1 MSFSDQINYI
11 FSVRDLLL
19 KGLGIS
25 LLIAFL
31 AVIIGLLIG
40 VLLSMIKIAPKNTLI
55 MKILDKF
62 ADVYITVIRG
72 TPMLVQLL
80 IMYGVI
86 LVSFKS
92 MSTNLIV
99 PIVSFGINSGAY
111 MAEIIRSGINS
122 IDKGQMEAGR
132 SLGLTWKT
140 TMFKVV
146 IPQAIKVVIPTIFNE
161 IIILVKETSVVCYI
175 VIRVRGKQSWDLLG
189 IAEKLGLAKPGCYMA
204 LIFTVAII
212 YLIIVLLL
220 TLVQKRIER
229 RLAVNEKRHRDQ
241 H

>member
-1 MSFSDQINYI
+1 MSFKAQLEYLFQIKHLL
-11 FSVRDLLL
+11 FS
-19 KGLGIS
+19 GLGIS
-25 LLIAFL
+25 LLIALF
-31 AVIIGLLIG
+31 AVIIGFVIG
-40 VLLSMIKIAPKNTLI
+40 VLLAMVKIAPKNNVVI
-55 MKILDKF
+55 KILDKV

-86 LVSFKS
+86 LVSFKTS
-92 MSTNLIV
+92 GTNLVV

-132 SLGLTWKT
+132 SLGLNWTQ
-140 TMFKVV
+140 TMFRIV

-175 VIRVRGKQSWDLLG
+175 VLKVNNKQVWDLLG
-189 IAEKLGLAKPGCYMA
+189 VAEKLGLAKPGCYMT
-204 LIFTVAII
+204 LIFSVAIM
-212 YLIIVLLL
+212 YLIVVLLL
-220 TLVQKRIER
+220 TLVQKLIER
-229 RLAVNEKRHRDQ
+229 GFAKNER
-241 H
+241 

>member
-1 MSFSDQINYI
+1 MDLNAQLTYI
-11 FSVRDLLL
+11 FEVRGLLFS
-19 KGLGIS
+19 GLGTS
-25 LLIAFL
+25 LIIAL
-31 AVIIGLLIG
+31 AACIIGFVIG
-40 VLLSMIKIAPKNTLI
+40 VLLAMVKIAPQTNI
-55 MKILDKF
+55 FIKILNKF

-92 MSTNLIV
+92 SGTNLVV
-99 PIVSFGINSGAY
+99 PIISFGINSGAY

-132 SLGLTWKT
+132 SLGLNWSQ
-140 TMFKVV
+140 TMFRIV

-175 VIRVRGKQSWDLLG
+175 VLRVGGKQVWDLLG

-204 LIFTVAII
+204 LIFSVAIM
-212 YLIIVLLL
+212 YLVIVLLL
-220 TLVQKRIER
+220 TLVQKLIER
-229 RLAVNEKRHRDQ
+229 RLKKNER
-241 H
+241 

>member
-1 MSFSDQINYI
+1 MNLQSQIQYI
-11 FSVRDLLL
+11 FTVRGLLL
-19 KGLGIS
+19 QGLGIS
-25 LLIAFL
+25 LLIAFVS
-31 AVIIGLLIG
+31 VIIGFVIG
-40 VLLSMIKIAPKNTLI
+40 VLLAMVKIAPKSNFLV
-55 MKILDKF
+55 KILDKF
-62 ADVYITVIRG
+62 ADTYITVIRG

-92 MSTNLIV
+92 SDTNLIV

-132 SLGLTWKT
+132 SLGLDWNT
-140 TMFKVV
+140 TMFKII

-175 VIRVRGKQSWDLLG
+175 LLRVKGKQVWDLLG
-189 IAEKLGLAKPGCYMA
+189 IAEKLGLAKPACYMS
-204 LIFTVAII
+204 LIFTVAIM
-212 YLIIVLLL
+212 YLIVVLLL
-220 TLVQKRIER
+220 TLVQKLIER
-229 RLAVNEKRHRDQ
+229 RLSKNER
-241 H
+241 

>member
-1 MSFSDQINYI
+1 MSLSAQLEYI
-11 FSVRDLLL
+11 YTVRGPLLQ
-19 KGLGIS
+19 GLGIS
-25 LLIAFL
+25 LLIAFV
-31 AVIIGLLIG
+31 AVIIGFVIG
-40 VLLSMIKIAPKNTLI
+40 VLLAMAKSAPKTNFI
-55 MKILDKF
+55 IKILDKF

-92 MSTNLIV
+92 SPTNLVV

-132 SLGLTWKT
+132 SLGLSWST

-175 VIRVRGKQSWDLLG
+175 LLRVGGKQVWDLLG
-189 IAEKLGLAKPGCYMA
+189 VAENLGLNRPACYMA
-204 LIFTVAII
+204 LIFTVAIL
-212 YLIIVLLL
+212 YLIVVLIL
-220 TLVQKRIER
+220 TVIQKLIER
-229 RLAVNEKRHRDQ
+229 RLSKNER
-241 H
+241 

>member
-1 MSFSDQINYI
+1 MDLISQLNYI
-11 FSVRDLLL
+11 WEVRGLLL
-19 KGLGIS
+19 SGLGIS
-25 LLIAFL
+25 LIIAFV
-31 AVIIGLLIG
+31 AVIIGFIIG
-40 VLLSMIKIAPKNTLI
+40 VLLAMVKIAPKTNI
-55 MKILDKF
+55 VIKILDKI
-62 ADVYITVIRG
+62 ADIYITVIRG

-92 MSTNLIV
+92 SGTNLII

-132 SLGLTWKT
+132 SLGLNWTT
-140 TMFKVV
+140 TMFRII

-175 VIRVRGKQSWDLLG
+175 VLKVGNKQVWDLLG
-189 IAEKLGLAKPGCYMA
+189 VAEKLGLAKPGCYMA
-204 LIFTVAII
+204 LIFSVAIM

-220 TLVQKRIER
+220 TLVQKLIER
-229 RLAVNEKRHRDQ
+229 GFKKNER
-241 H
+241 